1 MPWDVP
7 GRILTSLNAILGKGG
22 ECMSKQAVEQVIRKA
37 STDAR
42 FRAQLA
48 KDFEI
53 AVKPFKLTAAEK
65 AQLRKG
71 AGVPATAKVPERQAA
86 RATARAT
93 ARLTDR
99 ATARLTDRATAR
111 LTDRAT
117 ARLTERAT
125 ARLTD
130 RATARLTDRATAR
143 VTDRVTARV
152 TDRVTARVTG
162 ET

>member
-1 MPWDVP
+1 
-7 GRILTSLNAILGKGG
+7 
-22 ECMSKQAVEQVIRKA
+22 MSKQALEQVVRKA

-42 FRAQLA
+42 FRGQLA
-48 KDFEI
+48 KDFEV

-86 RATARAT
+86 RATARLTDRAT
-93 ARLTDR
+93 AR
-99 ATARLTDRATAR
+99 ATARLTDRATA
-111 LTDRAT
+111 RAT

-125 ARLTD
+125 ARLTE
-130 RATARLTDRATAR
+130 RATARLTERATAR
-143 VTDRVTARV
+143 Q
-152 TDRVTARVTG
+152 